1 MTNLKIVYKII
12 GQLLFMEALMM
23 ALCAGLS
30 LYCAED
36 DVLAF
41 VVTIAVTIAA
51 SYILRYLGREAD
63 NSMGRRDA
71 YLVVTLSWVAFSIFG
86 ALPYLISG
94 YINNSTDAFFETM
107 SGFTTTGCSIIDDV
121 ERLPHGLLMWRTMT
135 QWIGGLGIVFFTIA
149 VLPSMVG
156 GNVKVF
162 AAEATGPMRAK
173 LHPRLSTTAKWIW
186 TIYIGLTCSCAA
198 CYYLAGMGLFD
209 CVNYAMTTTATG
221 GFATHNESTAFFHS
235 SYVDYTA
242 IVFMF
247 LSGVSFTLLYSTLF
261 KGHIR
266 QFFKNAEFKL
276 YTGIVVFATLIIM
289 AILLHNN
296 DYHLLDAF
304 RTSLFQVVSFITT
317 TGIFSDDASQW
328 HHIIWVILGICMII
342 GACSGSTTGGLK
354 CIRAVMLFTIL
365 RNEIKRI
372 LHPRAVLPVKVN
384 GNSIPYSSQVTLLA
398 FFTAY
403 ILLCLF
409 TFVVMILT
417 GIDSTNSITIAISC
431 ASNVGPGLEMIGPP
445 MSWSVLPA
453 ITKWLLSGL
462 MLMGRLEIFSVLV
475 LFSPSFWKD
484 N

>member
-12 GQLLFMEALMM
+12 GQLLFLEATMM

-30 LYCAED
+30 LYCNED

-41 VVTIAVTIAA
+41 VISIAIAVAG
-51 SYILRYLGREAD
+51 SYVLRYMGREAD
-63 NSMGRRDA
+63 NSLGRRDA
-71 YLVVTLSWVAFSIFG
+71 YLVVTLTWVAFSVFG

-94 YINNSTDAFFETM
+94 YINNPTDAFFETM

-186 TIYIGLTCSCAA
+186 TIYIGLTLSCAG
-198 CYYLAGMGLFD
+198 CYYLSGMGLFD
-209 CVNYAMTTTATG
+209 CVNYAMPTTATG
-221 GFATHNESTAFFHS
+221 GFATHNESTAYFNS
-235 SYVDYTA
+235 PYVDYTA
-242 IVFMF
+242 IAFMF

-261 KGHIR
+261 KGRIR

-276 YTGIVVFATLIIM
+276 YISIVIVATLMITGI
-289 AILLHNN
+289 LLY
-296 DYHLLDAF
+296 DQGYHLLDAL

-328 HHIIWVILGICMII
+328 HHITWVILGCCMIV
-342 GACSGSTTGGLK
+342 GACSGSTTGGMK
-354 CIRAVMLFTIL
+354 CIRAVMLFTII

-384 GNSIPYSSQVTLLA
+384 GNNIPYSSQVTLLA

-409 TFVVMILT
+409 TFVIMILT

-445 MSWSVLPA
+445 MSWSMLPDA
-453 ITKWLLSGL
+453 TKWLLSGL

>member
-1 MTNLKIVYKII
+1 
-12 GQLLFMEALMM
+12 MM

-30 LYCAED
+30 LYCNED

-41 VVTIAVTIAA
+41 VISIAIAVAG
-51 SYILRYLGREAD
+51 SYVLRYMGREAD
-63 NSMGRRDA
+63 NSLGRRDA
-71 YLVVTLSWVAFSIFG
+71 YLVVTLTWVAFSVFG

-94 YINNSTDAFFETM
+94 YINNPTDAFFETM

-186 TIYIGLTCSCAA
+186 TIYIGLTLSCAG
-198 CYYLAGMGLFD
+198 CYYLSGMGLFD

-221 GFATHNESTAFFHS
+221 GFATHNESTAYFNS
-235 SYVDYTA
+235 PYVDYTA
-242 IVFMF
+242 IAFMF

-261 KGHIR
+261 KGRIR

-276 YTGIVVFATLIIM
+276 YISIVIVATLMITGI
-289 AILLHNN
+289 LLY
-296 DYHLLDAF
+296 DQGYHLLDAL

-328 HHIIWVILGICMII
+328 HHITWVILGCCMIV
-342 GACSGSTTGGLK
+342 GACSGSTTGGMK
-354 CIRAVMLFTIL
+354 CIRAVMLFTII

-384 GNSIPYSSQVTLLA
+384 GNNIPYSSQVTLLA

-409 TFVVMILT
+409 TFVIMILT

-445 MSWSVLPA
+445 MSWSMLPDA
-453 ITKWLLSGL
+453 TKWLLSGL